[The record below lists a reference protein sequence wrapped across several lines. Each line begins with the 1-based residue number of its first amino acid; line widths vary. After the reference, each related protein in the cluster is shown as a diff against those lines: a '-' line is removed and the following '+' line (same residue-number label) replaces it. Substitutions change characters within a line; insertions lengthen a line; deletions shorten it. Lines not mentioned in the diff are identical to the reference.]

1 MNKFYHVDGVDATIE
16 YTPQQNIKN
25 TCTLSISHKGGLVSK
40 YEISQADMSDAFI
53 DLFVG
58 NHPNP
63 EPFKTMSVTIDPD
76 DHPALCKWFY
86 TNSLKSSYPYRLIST
101 WKGEERS
108 INSNDEGADMHEM
121 RAWLKIAYFEYLT
134 DKAKIYLAR
143 MEAEYVAS
151 QRRTQPVGLKKLLE
165 KVADVVKAGL
175 EPGAVIVSIRYF
187 PEQDAVYVDHEAS
200 KKIEL

>member
-1 MNKFYHVDGVDATIE
+1 
-16 YTPQQNIKN
+16 
-25 TCTLSISHKGGLVSK
+25 
-40 YEISQADMSDAFI
+40 
-53 DLFVG
+53 
-58 NHPNP
+58 
-63 EPFKTMSVTIDPD
+63 
-76 DHPALCKWFY
+76 
-86 TNSLKSSYPYRLIST
+86 
-101 WKGEERS
+101 
-108 INSNDEGADMHEM
+108 MHEM